1 MWDSG
6 VASVLPEVL
15 RCIDLMGQPGQQGD
29 KAMQADIVMCLLS
42 ILYLLAPQNYQ
53 GFLHSLNGE
62 DNIRVGPRTRAPCVL
77 HCLMCMPLTLI
88 MTHCYRYRYCRT
100 HSSRY
105 SATCRR

>member
-1 MWDSG
+1 MCVCPQSETNVWDSG

-62 DNIRVGPRTRAPCVL
+62 ENIRVNPPHPSPR
-77 HCLMCMPLTLI
+77 
-88 MTHCYRYRYCRT
+88 
-100 HSSRY
+100 
-105 SATCRR
+105 SALLEILDVHTTDA